1 MQNIEKYN
9 LDRYAWEKIID
20 KWVFD
25 ETTRKML
32 KRKLL
37 DGISFERL
45 AEEFDVSTKT
55 AKNKIY
61 RGMQTVI
68 KHVHEKE
75 QEKQYNKAWK
85 LSPIRKSPEDE
96 SVFYVCLPGRRL
108 IFRNGEYSGWYRP

>member
-1 MQNIEKYN
+1 MQNIEQYN

-55 AKNKIY
+55 VKNKIY

-85 LSPIRKSPEDE
+85 LSPIKKSPEDE
-96 SVFYVCLPGRRL
+96 NVFYVCLPGKRL
-108 IFRNGEYSGWYRP
+108 IFRNGAYSGWYCP